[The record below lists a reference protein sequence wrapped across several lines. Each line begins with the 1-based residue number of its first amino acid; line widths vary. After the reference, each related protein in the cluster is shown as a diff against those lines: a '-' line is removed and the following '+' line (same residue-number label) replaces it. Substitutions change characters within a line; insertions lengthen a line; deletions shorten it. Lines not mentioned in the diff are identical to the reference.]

1 MENLI
6 LTESGSILVTLEN
19 NVSDVC
25 NLILP
30 LSTVKSEEELKTI
43 NEQIF
48 VLVYSDNSVS
58 IGSGNKIK
66 DATIASTVN

>member
-1 MENLI
+1 MLMI
-6 LTESGSILVTLEN
+6 LEKEFGCLDDLDIDT
-19 NVSDVC
+19 
-25 NLILP
+25 
-30 LSTVKSEEELKTI
+30 TVKSEEELKTI